1 MSNVALKYEI
11 PDYQGREVRNF
22 VLQNLASNPTPYGG
36 GHPYFNTSTQRLR
49 VYDATATAW
58 IEMGAGTGGVT
69 DVAVATAH
77 GFSGTSDHNATTPTI
92 TLNCTITGLLKGN
105 GTSMVAAVSG
115 TDYAPATSGSGAL
128 KGDGAGGFGAAT
140 INDLAAQTADYSA
153 NSHKI
158 TSLTAGTNP
167 GDAVNYA
174 QLTAAIQGVETKPTA
189 DIAATAA
196 LPANTYANGTS
207 GIGATLTGNSNGAL
221 TAQDGETPTVGLI
234 YLVMGEV
241 AGSHNGEYVLTQV
254 GDGSHPY
261 ILTRHVDMDES
272 AEFGGALVAIRS
284 GTARSGR
291 LYLCSTAAPTVGTTT
306 ISFAY
311 INSPVTYTAGNGI
324 DITTFAISVR
334 LATGGGLEFNSG
346 QIRIK
351 ANEGGKVV
359 DLGTIGNASST
370 SFTITHNLGVQYVD
384 IMVFKASGG
393 ARVSVPYTCD
403 STTAGTVDFGSYAP
417 ASNEFEVKVLG

>member
-11 PDYQGREVRNF
+11 PDYAGREVRNF
-22 VLQNLASNPTPYGG
+22 VLQNLGSNPTPYGG

-49 VYDATATAW
+49 VYDATALAW
-58 IEMGAGTGGVT
+58 IEMGAGSGGVT
-69 DVAVATAH
+69 DIAVATAH

-92 TLNCTITGLLKGN
+92 TINCTITGLLKGN
-105 GTSMVAAVSG
+105 GTSISAATAG
-115 TDYAPATSGSGAL
+115 TDYAAATSGSSAL
-128 KGDGAGGFGAAT
+128 KGDGAGGFGTAT
-140 INDLAAQTADYSA
+140 INDLGAQTGDYSA
-153 NSHKI
+153 NTHKI

-189 DIAATAA
+189 DIVATSA

-207 GIGATLTGNSNGAL
+207 GIGATLTGNSNAAL
-221 TAQDGETPTVGLI
+221 TAQDGETVTAGLL
-234 YLVMGEV
+234 YLVIGE
-241 AGSHNGEYVLTQV
+241 ATASHNGLYTLTQV
-254 GDGSHPY
+254 GSGSLPY

-291 LYLCSTAAPTVGTTT
+291 LYLCSTSAPTVGTTS
-306 ISFAY
+306 ISFAL
-311 INSPVTYTAGNGI
+311 INGPTTYTAGNGI
-324 DITTFAISVR
+324 DITAFAITVR
-334 LATGGGLEFNSG
+334 LASGGGLEFNSG

-351 ANEGGKVV
+351 LNEGGKVV
-359 DLGTIGNASST
+359 DMGTIGNASST

-384 IMVFKASGG
+384 VMVFKASGG
-393 ARVSVPYTCD
+393 ARVAVPYTCD
-403 STTAGTVDFGSYAP
+403 STTQATVDFGSYAP
-417 ASNEFEVKVLG
+417 LSNEFEVKVLG